1 MQTEKING
9 RPREKTVF
17 ARQIKDQNNW
27 ICWHNRQTNQERKLD
42 DAETRLAEIILCHF
56 RFQTAVLSRRQIGE
70 KREPNTSIKMNVF
83 FKSLSYY
90 ANLWFVT
97 STLWKNWLKESH
109 NRHFSFCC
117 LFNYWYL
124 FGFISKIIILKK
136 FFLMVSLSTRE
147 MTQVKLIR
155 L

>member
-1 MQTEKING
+1 MADREK
-9 RPREKTVF
+9 KTVF

-27 ICWHNRQTNQERKLD
+27 FFWHNRQTNQKRKLD

-70 KREPNTSIKMNVF
+70 KREQNTLIKMNVF
-83 FKSLSYY
+83 FKSLSYYIY

-117 LFNYWYL
+117 LFIGSCSVL
-124 FGFISKIIILKK
+124 FLKSLFK
-136 FFLMVSLSTRE
+136 KKQLLMVSLSTRE

>member
-56 RFQTAVLSRRQIGE
+56 RFQTAVLSRRQIGK
-70 KREPNTSIKMNVF
+70 KREPNTLIKMNVF

-90 ANLWFVT
+90 ANICELLRQHCKRTDLRRVT
-97 STLWKNWLKESH
+97 ID
-109 NRHFSFCC
+109 
-117 LFNYWYL
+117 
-124 FGFISKIIILKK
+124 ISLSA
-136 FFLMVSLSTRE
+136 VSLLVAVRFYF
-147 MTQVKLIR
+147 
-155 L
+155 

>member
-1 MQTEKING
+1 MRQDMQTEKING

-56 RFQTAVLSRRQIGE
+56 RFQTAVLSRRQIRG
-70 KREPNTSIKMNVF
+70 KARAKYIDQDMNVF

-90 ANLWFVT
+90 IYANSWFVT
-97 STLWKNWLKESH
+97 STLWKNWL
-109 NRHFSFCC
+109 RRVTID
-117 LFNYWYL
+117 
-124 FGFISKIIILKK
+124 ISLSA
-136 FFLMVSLSTRE
+136 VSLLVSVRFYF
-147 MTQVKLIR
+147 
-155 L
+155 

>member
-1 MQTEKING
+1 MRQIMQTEKING

-70 KREPNTSIKMNVF
+70 KREQNTLIKIWMYFSSRYLTIYMLICDLLRQHCERTDLRRVTIDI
-83 FKSLSYY
+83 SLS
-90 ANLWFVT
+90 A
-97 STLWKNWLKESH
+97 
-109 NRHFSFCC
+109 
-117 LFNYWYL
+117 
-124 FGFISKIIILKK
+124 
-136 FFLMVSLSTRE
+136 VSLLVSVRFYF
-147 MTQVKLIR
+147 
-155 L
+155 

>member
-1 MQTEKING
+1 MRQDMQTEKING

-70 KREPNTSIKMNVF
+70 NREQNTLIKMNVF

-97 STLWKNWLKESH
+97 STLWKNWL
-109 NRHFSFCC
+109 RRVTID
-117 LFNYWYL
+117 
-124 FGFISKIIILKK
+124 ISLSA
-136 FFLMVSLSTRE
+136 VSLLVSVRFYF
-147 MTQVKLIR
+147 
-155 L
+155 

>member
-1 MQTEKING
+1 MRQDMQTENING

-27 ICWHNRQTNQERKLD
+27 ICWHNRQTNQKRKLD

-56 RFQTAVLSRRQIGE
+56 RFQTAVLSRRQIGK

-109 NRHFSFCC
+109 KKHFSFCC
-117 LFNYWYL
+117 LFIGICSVL
-124 FGFISKIIILKK
+124 FLK
-136 FFLMVSLSTRE
+136 SLF
-147 MTQVKLIR
+147 
-155 L
+155 

>member
-1 MQTEKING
+1 MRQDMQTEKING

-42 DAETRLAEIILCHF
+42 GAETRLAEIILCHF
-56 RFQTAVLSRRQIGE
+56 RFQTATNRGKARAKYIDQD
-70 KREPNTSIKMNVF
+70 MNVF

-97 STLWKNWLKESH
+97 STL
-109 NRHFSFCC
+109 
-117 LFNYWYL
+117 
-124 FGFISKIIILKK
+124 
-136 FFLMVSLSTRE
+136 
-147 MTQVKLIR
+147 
-155 L
+155 

>member
-1 MQTEKING
+1 MRQDMQTEKING

-70 KREPNTSIKMNVF
+70 KREQNTLIKMNVF
-83 FKSLSYY
+83 FKPLSYY

-97 STLWKNWLKESH
+97 TVKELTKESH

-117 LFNYWYL
+117 LFIGICSVL
-124 FGFISKIIILKK
+124 FLKS
-136 FFLMVSLSTRE
+136 FF
-147 MTQVKLIR
+147 
-155 L
+155 